1 MKHGGKVKEEID
13 YRVRVYAR
21 CLSKTSESYVKWMQ
35 DEYKRNLKS
44 GLFMNNI
51 RPMNQAV
58 EENEIQEESTDEDD
72 LTVDVD

>member
-1 MKHGGKVKEEID
+1 M
-13 YRVRVYAR
+13 
-21 CLSKTSESYVKWMQ
+21 KWMQ